1 MLVSTIQFP
10 SWAIDPL
17 VTDQT
22 LCAANAEC
30 SVLDMLTP
38 DKCPEQIP
46 IVSNVVDDT
55 VVMAYNSANGTEV
68 ETKDMDNDYCQF
80 SGLFHGCKY
89 LHIKPWIKSSLIQP
103 CLRIT
108 TKMTWKL

>member
-30 SVLDMLTP
+30 SVLDMLSP

-68 ETKDMDNDYCQF
+68 ETKDMDNDYF
-80 SGLFHGCKY
+80 VNFLGYSMDVNI
-89 LHIKPWIKSSLIQP
+89 HIKPWIESSLIQP
-103 CLRIT
+103 CLRTT